1 VPILKA
7 FLFRATLLLLYTA
20 IGEGFG
26 KEMKEVWIFAW
37 RVYRGIWNG
46 CHP

>member
-7 FLFRATLLLLYTA
+7 FLFHSTLRLLYTA

-26 KEMKEVWIFAW
+26 KEMHEAANIRLA
-37 RVYRGIWNG
+37 GL
-46 CHP
+46 